1 MVAVTSG
8 MELVAAELQQL
19 LPPTRA
25 IVAIDGPDGSGKS
38 TFAER
43 LGHHLGPRPVIIV
56 HLDDFLNTAIVRHAR
71 GRFSP
76 EGFWLD
82 SYDYTA
88 FCSSVLE
95 PLDGNGDTW
104 FRPACYDREADA
116 FVVAD
121 PVLAPAHAVIMVEGL
136 FLHREELAHRWTASV
151 FLDVPFEET
160 ARRMAARDG
169 TPADPL
175 HSSMRRYV
183 EGQRLYYAAARP
195 WERASL
201 VVDNSGP
208 EPRMISASEVSAVR
222 G

>member
-169 TPADPL
+169 THADPL